1 MTLTGEI
8 PPNVTGYRAVDL
20 LWTLADSRRA
30 QREGWDLVE
39 TKRGLQIRPLPDNR
53 ILRLSQL
60 GALTHC
66 GSYADI
72 STLHA
77 RALAIHFYSLAERK

>member
-8 PPNVTGYRAVDL
+8 PPNVTGYHSVDL

-30 QREGWDLVE
+30 QREGWNICE
-39 TKRGLQIRPLPDNR
+39 GSNGLEIGNLAFRSDDEAIR
-53 ILRLSQL
+53 
-60 GALTHC
+60 HC
-66 GSYADI
+66 FRFSDR

-77 RALAIHFYSLAERK
+77 RALAIHFHSLATRGGK